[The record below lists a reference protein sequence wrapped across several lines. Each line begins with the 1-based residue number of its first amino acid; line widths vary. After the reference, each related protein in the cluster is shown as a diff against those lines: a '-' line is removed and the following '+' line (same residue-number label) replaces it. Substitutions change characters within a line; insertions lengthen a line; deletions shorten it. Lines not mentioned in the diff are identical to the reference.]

1 MPVFLFRFCTPC
13 VLLSV
18 VLTACGTTARGY
30 TFEGE
35 TPPWARSVIAEP
47 DGPSSNHVLR
57 IAANQPHHTRVT
69 LPDAV
74 PSAFVAETRIRL
86 QESDGA
92 APAAYLYAFTADGF
106 IALTIG
112 SDSASLFHWRGSSQ
126 PSTGFGRRSA
136 PPLDAGWVRVKL
148 ALENG
153 TLAAKVWKE
162 GTREPGWSITAQ
174 VPDISIK
181 NMALG
186 VWLPPDKPATASLL
200 FDDVTLRTA
209 VAEDRIAAYAVPALP
224 LQIPA
229 KMQAGV
235 FESGP
240 HIGVVAGDLAVAFNR
255 LNGSLRHLVHLPSGR
270 LFADAQQRRPL
281 FSLHLTRWQSGEEV
295 EISSDDFNH
304 LEWRSIAPG
313 SLQGQFSDSSEPGMV
328 VTATITAG
336 QDGLAHFR
344 IAIKNPS
351 GWAVAMIRYPCFAG
365 SATLGGDAAD
375 DRLLFPQSHTD
386 GIVVNAP
393 GTLTRKLQGS
403 YPGSAAV
410 QMAALYD
417 SAAGVLLATQDS
429 EGHCKNFEAEMIKN
443 RFVELKVSHL
453 RPEVPGDSGLPYDTV
468 LGAFT
473 GEWRDAADLYKRW
486 ACQQPWCA
494 RRLTQRDDVPAFL
507 KEGAA
512 GVIFGIGNAKG
523 YNGAFGPEL
532 DSLPAEVEAYRKQ
545 AKVPHMIV
553 VPYGWENRGT
563 WAGIHYFPARPSD
576 EAWRRV
582 NDTLRMQGNRTALLT
597 SGYWWV
603 VRRPPTS
610 NGPAFDDSADFEKRS
625 AMLVQ
630 RADGTPWLQD
640 NTDKAGTF
648 GDWRGLSA
656 KLCHGSANAR
666 QVMLDIFLQA
676 AELGAPLLSFDQE
689 IGGGQSA
696 PCYANGHGHPPGYG
710 TWMWTGFRD
719 LCVDI
724 RAKGRKEQPEI
735 SLLVENCGEMII
747 PVMAT
752 YWSRQFGVLDHGSS
766 GEGSVGLFSY
776 LYHEYVTAIGAAMV
790 QGQGPQGARI
800 SAGLRCQALA
810 HNLARGLIPCPFS
823 YHVPLEPKDKHAAQV
838 SRAYF
843 AFCEPLGSFPEFLL
857 LGETLHPPLLRCE
870 EREEWFVQQPPAS
883 AKKGTEPVKHTTRPL
898 PDVVAGRFKAPDGTT
913 GTILVNATP
922 EPRHAVIIN
931 PGTGRPARMCR
942 ADKSVEKSYD
952 ALPEELAVELEPFG
966 VRMLVVQ

>member
-1 MPVFLFRFCTPC
+1 MSFAPFLFRTQC
-13 VLLSV
+13 VIFPV
-18 VLTACGTTARGY
+18 VLMVCSAAARSY

-47 DGPSSNHVLR
+47 GGPAFNHVLC
-57 IAANQPHHTRVT
+57 IAASHPHHTRVT
-69 LPDAV
+69 MPDAV
-74 PSAFVAETRIRL
+74 PSAFVVETRIRL
-86 QESDGA
+86 QESEGA
-92 APAAYLYAFTADGF
+92 APAAYLYAMTADGF

-112 SDSASLFHWRGSSQ
+112 SNSARLFHWRGSSQ
-126 PSTGFGRRSA
+126 PSTGFGQLSA
-136 PPLDAGWVRVKL
+136 PSIADGWVRVKL

-153 TLAAKVWKE
+153 TIAAKVWKE
-162 GTREPGWSITAQ
+162 GTREPGWSMSGQ
-174 VPDISIK
+174 VADISIK
-181 NMALG
+181 NIALG
-186 VWLPPDKPATASLL
+186 VWLPPGKPATASLL
-200 FDDVTLRTA
+200 FDDLTLRPA
-209 VAEDRIAAYAVPALP
+209 VAEDRLAAYAAPALP
-224 LQIPA
+224 LKIPA
-229 KMQAGV
+229 TMQPGV

-281 FSLHLTRWQSGEEV
+281 FSLHLTRWQGGEAAD
-295 EISSDDFNH
+295 ITSDDFNH
-304 LEWRSIAPG
+304 LEWKSITPG
-313 SLQGQFSDSSEPGMV
+313 SLQGQFSDGPEAGMV
-328 VTATITAG
+328 VTATIIAG

-344 IAIKNPS
+344 IAIKNPAS
-351 GWAVAMIRYPCFAG
+351 WAVATIMYPRFAG
-365 SATLGGDAAD
+365 PAALGDDAAD
-375 DRLLFPQSHTD
+375 DRLLFPHSHTD

-393 GTLTRKLQGS
+393 GTHTRKLQGS

-429 EGHCKNFEAEMIKN
+429 EGHCKNFEAEMAGN

-453 RPEVPGDSGLPYDTV
+453 RPEVPGDSVLPYDTV
-468 LGAFT
+468 LGSFT

-486 ACQQPWCA
+486 ACRQPWCA

-512 GVIFGIGNAKG
+512 GVIFGIGSPKG

-532 DSLPAEVEAYRKQ
+532 ETLPAEVEAYRKR

-563 WAGIHYFPARPSD
+563 WAGINYFPARPSD
-576 EAWRRV
+576 EAWRRA
-582 NDTLRMQGNRTALLT
+582 NDTLRMQGDRTALMT

-603 VRRPPTS
+603 VRRPQTS
-610 NGPAFDDSADFEKRS
+610 NGPSFDDTADFEKRK
-625 AMLVQ
+625 AMTVQ

-640 NTDKAGTF
+640 NTDKAGSI

-656 KLCHGSANAR
+656 KLCHGSDEAR

-676 AELGAPLLSFDQE
+676 AELGAPLISFDQE

-696 PCYANGHGHPPGYG
+696 PCYATGHGHPPGYG
-710 TWMWTGFRD
+710 SWMWTGFRD

-724 RAKGRKEQPEI
+724 RTKGRKAQPEI
-735 SLLVENCGEMII
+735 GLFVENCGEMII
-747 PVMAT
+747 PEMAT
-752 YWSRQFGVLDHGSS
+752 YWSRQFGVLDNGSS
-766 GEGSVGLFSY
+766 GEGPVGLFSY

-810 HNLARGLIPCPFS
+810 HNVTRGLIPCPFA
-823 YHVPLEPKDKHAAQV
+823 HQVPLEAKDKHAAQV
-838 SRAYF
+838 ARAYF
-843 AFCEPLGSFPEFLL
+843 AFCEPFGSFPEFLL
-857 LGETLHPPLLRCE
+857 LGETLHPPRLRCE
-870 EREEWFVQQPPAS
+870 EREEWYIQKPPAS
-883 AKKGTEPVKHTTRPL
+883 AKKGTEPDKRNTRPL
-898 PDVVAGRFKAPDGTT
+898 ADVVAGRFKAPDGRT
-913 GTILVNATP
+913 GTVLVNATP

-931 PGTGRPARMCR
+931 PGTGRPARLYR
-942 ADKSVEKSYD
+942 ADKSVEQSYD
-952 ALPEELAVELEPFG
+952 ALPAELAVELEPFG
-966 VRMLVVQ
+966 VRMLVAE